1 MQKIK
6 INIVT
11 KQFSSIKLILDK
23 QMMKKLTLLIARQNK
38 KVKIESTQPR
48 CQFLQETFQHIPT

>member
-11 KQFSSIKLILDK
+11 KQLSSIKLILDK
-23 QMMKKLTLLIARQNK
+23 QMMKKLTLLIAHQNK
-38 KVKIESTQPR
+38 K
-48 CQFLQETFQHIPT
+48 